1 MKGLP
6 PFERITSPPMN
17 EISLRKHPDLSV
29 RESLVIFQGNE
40 LNITII
46 VGNGL
51 LLVIMGGVLA
61 AG

>member
-1 MKGLP
+1 
-6 PFERITSPPMN
+6 MN

-51 LLVIMGGVLA
+51 LLVIMVGVLA